1 MVAAAILMVAAT
13 SLMYSDKTITT
24 ETALDKAISNAD
36 LKSTNI
42 TDSTIKNPLYLGRGN
57 ADKEAIN
64 QEVENKNTINI
75 DTALEIEDASSKH
88 TGNPIEE
95 IANSE
100 KEYTYEREYALA
112 EVLTRL
118 GAGEANSTI
127 SQEDISILESLN
139 TQDLDYDY
147 IKTYIDSSL
156 F

>member
-24 ETALDKAISNAD
+24 ETALHKAISNA
-36 LKSTNI
+36 N
-42 TDSTIKNPLYLGRGN
+42 
-57 ADKEAIN
+57 KETIN

-75 DTALEIEDASSKH
+75 DTALEIEDVSSKH

-118 GAGEANSTI
+118 GTGEGNSTI